1 MYVVSRQ
8 DELGVLRMVLE
19 EQYER
24 HSTQLALLDRQARRT
39 CADGADV
46 EAASALT
53 AATRRALGDIARAL
67 HYLEQGGYG
76 SCERCTGDIP
86 VEELAHRPSARFCTT
101 CQPEPHRQAARGT
114 PVVTPT
120 APTATPATPTT
131 PTPTTPTPTTPT
143 PTTPTT
149 PTATAATSVAPT
161 APAATFVAP
170 TASAVA
176 LTAPA
181 VAHPAHAVV
190 RTAHTAARAGGAP
203 PEGSWPKA
211 GPPSWRRIHG
221 R

>member
-76 SCERCTGDIP
+76 ACERCTGDIAI
-86 VEELAHRPSARFCTT
+86 EELAHRPSARFCAT
-101 CQPEPHRQAARGT
+101 CQPEQHLQLAHGT
-114 PVVTPT
+114 
-120 APTATPATPTT
+120 
-131 PTPTTPTPTTPT
+131 
-143 PTTPTT
+143 
-149 PTATAATSVAPT
+149 PT
-161 APAATFVAP
+161 APAAIHTAPAAIHTAPVAAP
-170 TASAVA
+170 TAA
-176 LTAPA
+176 
-181 VAHPAHAVV
+181 
-190 RTAHTAARAGGAP
+190 TAARAGGAP
-203 PEGSWPKA
+203 SEGSWPKA
-211 GPPSWRRIHG
+211 GPPSWRRIHD